1 LARTRPGPEPRIHLS
16 KWHRD
21 EERTDVTIHDVNPQQ
36 QQAELFFEQLFHQL
50 AAEERIDVRSK
61 LPGEGQPMRRA
72 FYADRKLAVRNAIML
87 GRREEVYVG
96 AAPRRGEDGTKA
108 GVSRVLA
115 IWADLDAKGGHTRE
129 SRTEQL
135 MKLPLQPSIMVWT
148 GGGWHAYFLLEKP
161 ADSPEELQ
169 RAELVMR
176 RIAAGLDG
184 DPVHDRSRI
193 LRVPG
198 TYNWKYGEPRPVG
211 MERFDPDLR
220 YGLDEVEEMAG
231 ALLGDAGVGDD
242 VQDGGTVSQDVLR
255 APIRDGGRNV
265 ALASV
270 AGSLR
275 NRGLDAETICSVL
288 LEVNRLRCEPPLA
301 EAEVIGIGR
310 SIGRYPP
317 GSPRYRK
324 SSAIRVYANRKV
336 NS

>member
-1 LARTRPGPEPRIHLS
+1 
-16 KWHRD
+16 
-21 EERTDVTIHDVNPQQ
+21 VTIHDFNPQQ
-36 QQAELFFEQLFHQL
+36 QQAELFIEQLFHQL
-50 AAEERIDVRSK
+50 AAEERIEVRSK

-220 YGLDEVEEMAG
+220 YGLEELWEMAD
-231 ALLGDAGVGDD
+231 ALPGDVFEDVDKVGMVSRD
-242 VQDGGTVSQDVLR
+242 VMSG
-255 APIRDGGRNV
+255 PIRDGQRNV
-265 ALASV
+265 TLASV

-275 NRGLDAETICSVL
+275 DRGLDAETICIVL
-288 LEVNRLRCEPPLA
+288 LEVNKRKCEPPLA
-301 EAEVIGIGR
+301 EAEVVGIGR

-317 GSPRYRK
+317 GSPRYRR
-324 SSAIRVYANRKV
+324 SSAIRVYKNRKA
-336 NS
+336 SS